1 MSTAAEINAKVKD
14 LMAKGDIAGARAAL
28 DEKPSDAPAAAA
40 SAEPAPPP
48 KPRTPEEVVLDCL
61 LAVGNILGNH
71 PVLAPLLAEL
81 KDVTA
86 TKADAEPKAS

>member
-28 DEKPSDAPAAAA
+28 DEQPTDAPAVAA
-40 SAEPAPPP
+40 SAAPPP
-48 KPRTPEEVVLDCL
+48 PPEPRTFEEVVADALNSI
-61 LAVGNILGNH
+61 GNILGNH

-86 TKADAEPKAS
+86 PKAPSPEVK